1 MIPAAPSSAPPAP
14 RALEH
19 LRVPPAELVLGEGVG
34 GQVADLQPGELPHE
48 VPERHPA
55 GEQAGA
61 EARPRL
67 GNQLWIQLWLT
78 LPGGKSRW
86 EPPQTPSQGGELNA
100 GCPVVS

>member
-1 MIPAAPSSAPPAP
+1 MIPAAPSGAPPAP

-48 VPERHPA
+48 VPERHPV

-61 EARPRL
+61 EARTRL
-67 GNQLWIQLWLT
+67 GNASSS
-78 LPGGKSRW
+78 GF
-86 EPPQTPSQGGELNA
+86 
-100 GCPVVS
+100 GCGCLY